1 MVFCHRGISAKF
13 ANCWNTRSSSK
24 DPTADP
30 VGVGASARSASAKR
44 AGGEQEERSHKRL
57 EMSPTKGQKRP
68 ADSGG
73 ETSKAKDSRAAS
85 AQASKGTKRPP
96 ENERPDDM
104 DDIDQCLM
112 NLIMGDRERYLQSIE
127 GEEEPVCEETIPLPP
142 ELEDEA
148 VAWYYYDDISGK
160 ILDSKGVEQARKD
173 EVEII
178 ESFPVWEKIPRH
190 KMPKGVR
197 TIGTRWV
204 DVNKQDEENPL
215 YRSRLVAQEVKKG
228 SGFDEFFAAMPSLSA
243 LKMLVTIAVTFQLP
257 DAGKAVKEAYRKR
270 RLLEFLDVKRAHF
283 YSDATREIYVELPA
297 EAKKP
302 GEDVVGRLLKS
313 LYGTRDAPLNWE
325 LQIQKVMLA
334 LGFKQGK
341 SNPCIYY
348 HAGRDLRT
356 VVHGDDFTTAGTFD
370 NIKWLHEEL
379 SKKWKCVERGILGPP
394 GTPNTIQDIR
404 VLNRIITWK
413 ENGIWWEPDA
423 RHAELVIDLL
433 GDGPRGAK
441 VKTPLAKGSVED
453 LKDAAVFLNDEEA
466 TQYRSVAMRAAYL
479 AQDRPDLQ
487 VATRSLAQGLQ
498 RPYKEI

>member
-1 MVFCHRGISAKF
+1 MSEEGTKILYGYSSERPQGVPQGFKVFARLDRNARYLKGTMPEGPSWDNVWWRVTREFKTGDMIKSEPIDPNLGEDVINAPLIDDTDIVTELWYSATGES
-13 ANCWNTRSSSK
+13 APSLPTAGTPGPVVQ
-24 DPTADP
+24 DPTADL
-30 VGVGASARSASAKR
+30 VGVGASASPASAKR

-112 NLIMGDRERYLQSIE
+112 NLIMEDRERYLQSIE

-148 VAWYYYDDISGK
+148 ATWYYYDDISGK

-243 LKMLVTIAVTFQLP
+243 LKIV
-257 DAGKAVKEAYRKR
+257 
-270 RLLEFLDVKRAHF
+270 
-283 YSDATREIYVELPA
+283 
-297 EAKKP
+297 
-302 GEDVVGRLLKS
+302 
-313 LYGTRDAPLNWE
+313 
-325 LQIQKVMLA
+325 
-334 LGFKQGK
+334 
-341 SNPCIYY
+341 
-348 HAGRDLRT
+348 
-356 VVHGDDFTTAGTFD
+356 
-370 NIKWLHEEL
+370 
-379 SKKWKCVERGILGPP
+379 
-394 GTPNTIQDIR
+394 
-404 VLNRIITWK
+404 
-413 ENGIWWEPDA
+413 
-423 RHAELVIDLL
+423 
-433 GDGPRGAK
+433 
-441 VKTPLAKGSVED
+441 
-453 LKDAAVFLNDEEA
+453 
-466 TQYRSVAMRAAYL
+466 SVARRWKSC
-479 AQDRPDLQ
+479 QG
-487 VATRSLAQGLQ
+487 SLSQA
-498 RPYKEI
+498 

>member
-1 MVFCHRGISAKF
+1 MSYEPDHGRSGEVSSVHWRWRRASFAK
-13 ANCWNTRSSSK
+13 K
-24 DPTADP
+24 
-30 VGVGASARSASAKR
+30 
-44 AGGEQEERSHKRL
+44 
-57 EMSPTKGQKRP
+57 
-68 ADSGG
+68 
-73 ETSKAKDSRAAS
+73 
-85 AQASKGTKRPP
+85 
-96 ENERPDDM
+96 
-104 DDIDQCLM
+104 
-112 NLIMGDRERYLQSIE
+112 
-127 GEEEPVCEETIPLPP
+127 TIPLPP

-148 VAWYYYDDISGK
+148 VTWYYYDDISGK

-270 RLLEFLDVKRAHF
+270 RLLGFLDVKRAHF

-325 LQIQKVMLA
+325 LQIQRVMLA

-348 HAGRDLRT
+348 HAGRDLRNCCT
-356 VVHGDDFTTAGTFD
+356 WRWFLQQQEHLTTSNGFMKSCQRSGNVWNVVF
-370 NIKWLHEEL
+370 
-379 SKKWKCVERGILGPP
+379 
-394 GTPNTIQDIR
+394 
-404 VLNRIITWK
+404 
-413 ENGIWWEPDA
+413 
-423 RHAELVIDLL
+423 
-433 GDGPRGAK
+433 
-441 VKTPLAKGSVED
+441 
-453 LKDAAVFLNDEEA
+453 
-466 TQYRSVAMRAAYL
+466 
-479 AQDRPDLQ
+479 
-487 VATRSLAQGLQ
+487 
-498 RPYKEI
+498 